1 MADPKKEPTPEEKA
15 ATDKAIADAK
25 AIAMESANVNPQ
37 FTSAATSNAPGG
49 GEGPSPSN
57 TDGSAADP
65 TLTGVKAFAA
75 ATQDPGDLPAVHY
88 RALSLDDV
96 MRMPEEGD
104 PQESTYYDN
113 RWKVG
118 PGHSLLGG
126 WVEGQEVPVHRL
138 SALLPKDDAEKAA
151 ALERLI
157 TIGAIVP
164 MADHEP
170 RGGTASGPLDFINV
184 DPEVVASGQ
193 TQARPKVQG
202 QIDALMQ
209 RVAGTPT
216 EAEAAKQRPAPKVPT
231 RG

>member
-1 MADPKKEPTPEEKA
+1 MAADPKKEPTAEEKA
-15 ATDKAIADAK
+15 ATDKAVADAK
-25 AIAMESANVNPQ
+25 AIAVESVNVNPQ
-37 FTSAATSNAPGG
+37 FTSAATPATPG

-57 TDGSAADP
+57 TEGSAADP
-65 TLTGVKAFAA
+65 TFTGAKAFAA
-75 ATQDPGDLPAVHY
+75 ATQDPGDLPAVNY
-88 RALSLDDV
+88 RALSLDEV
-96 MRMPEEGD
+96 MRMPEEGA
-104 PQESTYYDN
+104 PQEATYHDN

-126 WVEGQEVPVHRL
+126 WVEGQEIPVARL
-138 SALLPKDDAEKAA
+138 SALLPKDDADKAA

-157 TIGAIVP
+157 NIGAIVP

-184 DPEVVASGQ
+184 DPEVVASGR